1 MSNLPQDVA
10 NQALDM
16 AGIDFTLG
24 DLEEG
29 SRPAQILLRSY
40 GQSLRQLLRG
50 ANWNFARKT
59 APMTLLGDATGQ
71 TPNVGNQV
79 TVPWLYSYAWPTDAM
94 KVRFVPWNG
103 PGLLPPIPPTNIQ
116 APQTPLFTGENPSPQ
131 TGQRLRPAR
140 FTVATDF
147 NYPPPPGQITWEVQG
162 VSPKSRTVVL
172 TNVKQAL
179 CVYTALILHPSVWD
193 PLFREAMV
201 AYLAAQ
207 TCLALHKDKKLAL
220 AVRPHL
226 IQNVKDKLGEARRVD
241 GDEGVYSTDIPVD
254 WMQARRSGGYGGGYG
269 GFGGSGAW
277 GAGFGECGVLGYGW
291 DSVGFCDGS
300 AY

>member
-1 MSNLPQDVA
+1 MSSLPQDIA
-10 NQALDM
+10 NQALDS
-16 AGIDFTLG
+16 AGVDFTIG

-29 SRPAQILLRSY
+29 TRPAQVLLRAY

-50 ANWNFARKT
+50 ANWQFARKT

-79 TVPWLYSYAWPTDAM
+79 TVPWLYSYSYPIDCM

-103 PGLLPPIPPTNIQ
+103 PGLLPPVPPGNIATPQIP
-116 APQTPLFTGENPSPQ
+116 LYTGENPQPQ
-131 TGQRLRPAR
+131 AQQRLRPAP
-140 FTVATDF
+140 FLVATDF

-162 VSPKSRTVVL
+162 VSPAGRTVVL

-179 CVYTALILHPSVWD
+179 CVYTALMLYPSVWD

-201 AYLAAQ
+201 AYLASQ

-220 AVRPHL
+220 AVRPAL
-226 IQNVKDKLGEARRVD
+226 IQNVKDKLSAARAVD
-241 GDEGVYSTDIPVD
+241 GNEGVFSTDHMPD
-254 WMQARRSGGYGGGYG
+254 WMSGRRTGGLYGNGWGDGGSFGSGWGGGG
-269 GFGGSGAW
+269 I
-277 GAGFGECGVLGYGW
+277 GVLGLGW
-291 DSVGFCDGS
+291 DQVGFSDGS
-300 AY
+300 YY